1 MAKINSTIPEFSTQ
15 AFVPGQDD
23 FVTVT
28 SDDVKGQWSIFL
40 FYPADF
46 TFVCPTELED
56 MQNIYAELQQLG
68 VQVYSVSTD
77 SHFVHKAWHETSD
90 AISKVT
96 YPMLGDSTGAI
107 TRGFDIMIEEAGQGV
122 PDDNCRSA
130 ADSQASSGSNQC
142 LGELLWQ
149 ALTVAAGTGTSWST
163 TTTWF
168 RCVQKESRCWRGD
181 GHDSADHC

>member
-23 FVTVT
+23 FVTIT

-56 MQNIYAELQQLG
+56 MQNIYGELQQLG

-77 SHFVHKAWHETSD
+77 SHFVLK
-90 AISKVT
+90 
-96 YPMLGDSTGAI
+96 
-107 TRGFDIMIEEAGQGV
+107 
-122 PDDNCRSA
+122 RS
-130 ADSQASSGSNQC
+130 
-142 LGELLWQ
+142 
-149 ALTVAAGTGTSWST
+149 VAYG
-163 TTTWF
+163 
-168 RCVQKESRCWRGD
+168 RQ
-181 GHDSADHC
+181 SAK